1 MIQFKNLKKVTLD
14 FQDKI
19 PSGKLKDCRICDVIE
34 DHYEYLI
41 WANRNGMLHYSK
53 PVIAKLHQVAAYQ
66 ENQEYFDNEV
76 APFMKEDYEESDYD
90 IQIGDL
96 DDVPF

>member
-14 FQDKI
+14 IQDTI
-19 PSGKLKDCRICDVIE
+19 TSGKLAGCRVCDVVE

-41 WANRNGMLHYSK
+41 WANKNGMLHFSK
-53 PVIAKLHQVAAYQ
+53 PVVAKIRQLAAFA
-66 ENQEYFDNEV
+66 EDEEFFDNEV
-76 APFMKEDYEESDYD
+76 APYLEQALARNGVF
-90 IQIGDL
+90 